1 MAAQKAPAC
10 DNSDRSV
17 LVVQV
22 NGEARRVPPGCSL
35 EQLLLLLEVSDRRV
49 AVAVNR
55 NIVARS
61 HYASSKLSSGDRVEI
76 LEAVG
81 GG

>member
-1 MAAQKAPAC
+1 MNGEP
-10 DNSDRSV
+10 RSV
-17 LVVQV
+17 PAGCTVEELVRSL
-22 NGEARRVPPGCSL
+22 GLERR
-35 EQLLLLLEVSDRRV
+35 RI

-55 NIVARS
+55 DVIPRS
-61 HYASSKLSSGDRVEI
+61 ALDAHALAAGDRVEI

>member
-1 MAAQKAPAC
+1 MNGAP
-10 DNSDRSV
+10 R
-17 LVVQV
+17 
-22 NGEARRVPPGCSL
+22 EVPGDCTL
-35 EQLLLLLEVSDRRV
+35 ETLLRLLGMETKRV

-55 NIVARS
+55 AVVPRS
-61 HYASSKLSSGDRVEI
+61 RYESRQLASGDRVEI

>member
-1 MAAQKAPAC
+1 MP
-10 DNSDRSV
+10 
-17 LVVQV
+17 VQDLDLLV
-22 NGEARRVPPGCSL
+22 NGESRVVPAGCTVDGL
-35 EQLLLLLEVSDRRV
+35 IDLLGLAGRRV

-55 NIVARS
+55 DVVPRS
-61 HYASSKLSSGDRVEI
+61 AFGSRQLATGDRVEI

>member
-1 MAAQKAPAC
+1 MSHSQL
-10 DNSDRSV
+10 SIR
-17 LVVQV
+17 V
-22 NGEARRVPPGCSL
+22 NGEPRTVSEDASVADL
-35 EQLLLLLEVSDRRV
+35 IAQLGLAGRKL

-55 NIVARS
+55 DVVPRAQHAERRFR
-61 HYASSKLSSGDRVEI
+61 AGDRVEI

>member
-1 MAAQKAPAC
+1 MSTSQKHPEDDDAG
-10 DNSDRSV
+10 
-17 LVVQV
+17 LTVQV
-22 NGEARRVPPGCSL
+22 NGEAVRLSAGATLADLVAELSL
-35 EQLLLLLEVSDRRV
+35 REKKI

-55 NIVARS
+55 KVEPRAAHAEIVLAP
-61 HYASSKLSSGDRVEI
+61 GDRVEI

>member
-1 MAAQKAPAC
+1 VY
-10 DNSDRSV
+10 DEE
-17 LVVQV
+17 LELLV
-22 NGEARRVPPGCSL
+22 NGETQRVPASCTVTSL
-35 EQLLLLLEVSDRRV
+35 LAFLGIGDRRV

-55 NIVARS
+55 DVVPRS
-61 HYASSKLSSGDRVEI
+61 TFEAHHLSSGDRVEI